1 MEVQGGTGDYV
12 GTGWWWMK
20 LMRNEEGDEGEEVS
34 RVIDQLG
41 WGQGL
46 PFVAK
51 KGRIFTD
58 ETVRL
63 VAFGDRG
70 PGDTV

>member
-1 MEVQGGTGDYV
+1 
-12 GTGWWWMK
+12 MK